1 MLAHQQLQNQK
12 DEKKRNV
19 NSDSAEATVAEF
31 QVWIQK
37 NDNKNEWNFNQSW
50 SHLGPATSWEL
61 EEWWKWNV
69 NSQTTLK
76 QDWAQFQVWIQKIRK
91 KNFENSIKTGA
102 TLAQKVVGN

>member
-37 NDNKNEWNFNQSW
+37 NDNKNE
-50 SHLGPATSWEL
+50 
-61 EEWWKWNV
+61 
-69 NSQTTLK
+69 
-76 QDWAQFQVWIQKIRK
+76 
-91 KNFENSIKTGA
+91 
-102 TLAQKVVGN
+102 